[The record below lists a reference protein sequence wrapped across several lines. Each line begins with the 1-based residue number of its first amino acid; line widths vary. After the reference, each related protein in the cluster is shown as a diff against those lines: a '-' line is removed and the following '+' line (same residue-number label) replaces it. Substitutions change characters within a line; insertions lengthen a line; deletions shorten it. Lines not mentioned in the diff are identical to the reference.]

1 MRGSMLLKTLK
12 ASPVPA
18 AAMMLAGVLAL
29 APAAHAGG
37 GEGPGGLFD
46 REWSVGGMVL
56 VSPRYEGSKD
66 YRVIGFPMI
75 FPSGLNAGDGL
86 VQFRGPDDLRLRLFN
101 VHGFEA
107 GPLIGWRFGRDEDDG
122 DRLRGLGDVEG
133 GFVAGAYAAVTLG
146 MFKPFVSYH
155 HQLSGDNTGGLVRL
169 GVEAKVP
176 VAPRVQVRA
185 TLGTSIADKD
195 YMAAYF
201 SVTPAQSLAS
211 LTGLP
216 VYDAGA
222 GIKDVF
228 FGLNAEIPLHQDW
241 TLRLTGRYTHLV
253 GDAADSPIV
262 ESESQFSGGIGLTYR
277 FGGPR

>member
-1 MRGSMLLKTLK
+1 MTCKRNRQL
-12 ASPVPA
+12 A
-18 AAMMLAGVLAL
+18 AALTFAGFLAGAS
-29 APAAHAGG
+29 AAQAGG
-37 GEGPGGLFD
+37 GGGPDGLFD

-75 FPSGLNAGDGL
+75 FPSGLNTGDGY

-101 VHGFEA
+101 LHGFEA

-146 MFKPFVSYH
+146 MIKPFISYH
-155 HQLSGDNTGGLVRL
+155 HQLSGDDTGGLVRL

-201 SVTPAQSLAS
+201 SVTPTQSLAS
-211 LTGLP
+211 LAGLP

-228 FGLNAEIPLHQDW
+228 FGLNAEVPINRDW
-241 TLRLTGRYTHLV
+241 TLRLSGRYTHLV

-262 ESESQFSGGIGLTYR
+262 ETESQFSGGIGLTYR
-277 FGGPR
+277 FGGAR

>member
-1 MRGSMLLKTLK
+1 MMPLARCTILCATLLTGLLTLT
-12 ASPVPA
+12 PP
-18 AAMMLAGVLAL
+18 
-29 APAAHAGG
+29 AHAGDG
-37 GEGPGGLFD
+37 GGPQGLFD
-46 REWSVGGMVL
+46 REWSVGGMLL
-56 VSPRYEGSKD
+56 VTPRYEGAKD

-75 FPSGLNAGDGL
+75 FPSGLGTGDGL
-86 VQFRGPDDLRLRLFN
+86 VQFRGPDDLRLRLLN
-101 VHGFEA
+101 MHGFEA
-107 GPLIGWRFGRDEDDG
+107 GPLIGWRFGREEDDG
-122 DRLRGLGDVEG
+122 DRLRGLGDVDG

-146 MFKPFVSYH
+146 MFKPFLSYH
-155 HQLSGDNTGGLVRL
+155 HQVTGDDGGGLVRF

-176 VAPRVQVRA
+176 VARDVQVRA
-185 TLGTSIADKD
+185 TLGSSIADKD

-211 LTGLP
+211 LAGLP

-228 FGLNAEIPLHQDW
+228 VGFSADLPINSDW
-241 TLRLTGRYTHLV
+241 TLKLNGRYTHLV

-277 FGGPR
+277 FGTKR